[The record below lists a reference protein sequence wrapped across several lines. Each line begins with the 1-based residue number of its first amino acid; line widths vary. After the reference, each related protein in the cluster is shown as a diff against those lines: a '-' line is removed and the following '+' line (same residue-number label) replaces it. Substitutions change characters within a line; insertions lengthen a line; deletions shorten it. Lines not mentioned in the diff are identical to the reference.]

1 MAAIDVL
8 EYDVHKSLS
17 LLERDFPVSLH
28 VSVFHLLHHLP
39 MYLRRFG
46 PVYTHWMYPFE
57 RFNSWIIRRV
67 HNRRFPE
74 STVIETYRLYDLA
87 HYLEIAG
94 HLPNTAIVDPI
105 EPNLVESKLRKL
117 TKILSDAELEYL
129 KQCYQNIS
137 PPYKKMCERYE
148 EERKKAQVYH
158 RLRQFPTIMNW
169 TPSSG
174 PPLTTIEQGMRS
186 ISTEIHLLDRFIY
199 NDSFGRKIVL
209 TSMSSDTSN
218 KKSSYVYIKQANS
231 SFLFG
236 QINFIFTHAL
246 LDSTVFAFV
255 KWFSPPEK
263 DEDSGIL
270 FVDTQHHSTNNPI
283 IPISELCG
291 PIVTAIDGNELWILS
306 FLS

>member
-1 MAAIDVL
+1 MEEITIEDPFT
-8 EYDVHKSLS
+8 
-17 LLERDFPVSLH
+17 ER
-28 VSVFHLLHHLP
+28 
-39 MYLRRFG
+39 
-46 PVYTHWMYPFE
+46 E
-57 RFNSWIIRRV
+57 IR
-67 HNRRFPE
+67 
-74 STVIETYRLYDLA
+74 
-87 HYLEIAG
+87 IAG
-94 HLPNTAIVDPI
+94 INIQDPF
-105 EPNLVESKLRKL
+105 
-117 TKILSDAELEYL
+117 EYL

-148 EERKKAQVYH
+148 EEKKAQVYH
-158 RLRQFPTIMNW
+158 RLRQFPTITNW

-236 QINFIFTHAL
+236 QINFIFTHTL
-246 LDSTVFAFV
+246 LDSSTVFAFV